1 MCKRQRRGGVQ
12 VVVTAAAA
20 NILVARFVKGAV
32 GERQDVS
39 SKDFV
44 QEKVTAV
51 VGF

>member
-1 MCKRQRRGGVQ
+1 MCKWQRRGGAQ
-12 VVVTAAAA
+12 VVVAAAA